1 VAIVRTASR
10 RPVGRSVGSI
20 TAGLYRRAGRSRLMS
35 RREGTSRV
43 LEPVSIS
50 SHEYTQRWTPRLRAR
65 MAMADRL
72 QLKRVNIYVDR
83 DDLDR
88 VARELGCRP
97 SEAVRRLIDN
107 YLLAS
112 EIDEVRRMPGP
123 GPDQVF
129 RGGRDYRLPP

>member
-1 VAIVRTASR
+1 VADQ
-10 RPVGRSVGSI
+10 
-20 TAGLYRRAGRSRLMS
+20 L
-35 RREGTSRV
+35 
-43 LEPVSIS
+43 
-50 SHEYTQRWTPRLRAR
+50 H
-65 MAMADRL
+65 
-72 QLKRVNIYVDR
+72 LKRINVYVDP

-123 GPDQVF
+123 GPDRVF
-129 RGGRDYRLPP
+129 RTGRDYRLPAIPDGDDFDESDAEPDR